1 VAIELE
7 ETFVVRAPIDAVWAF
22 VLDPQ
27 RVASCMPGAAL
38 DEVVDERTFHG
49 SIRVK
54 VGAVSTSYKGR
65 VQFTQLDEAG
75 RSVEMVAEG
84 RETGGGTAKGGMT
97 SRLRSLGN
105 GETEVA
111 VQASVEMTGR
121 VAQVGRGLIQGVSQE
136 LFRQFVAC
144 AKASLESPEG
154 EAAAAAVAR
163 ANEPLRI
170 LPLVLR
176 ATWAAIVRFF
186 RRLLRRPA

>member
-1 VAIELE
+1 MAITLE

-22 VLDPQ
+22 VMDPQ
-27 RVASCMPGAAL
+27 RVAACMPGAAL
-38 DEVVDERTFHG
+38 DEVVDERTFLG

-65 VQFTQLDEAG
+65 VQFTQMDAAA

-84 RETGGGTAKGGMT
+84 RERGGGTAKGGMA
-97 SRLRSLGN
+97 SRLRSLGD

-121 VAQVGRGLIQGVSQE
+121 VAQVGRGMIQGVSRE
-136 LFRQFVAC
+136 LFRQFAGC
-144 AKASLESPEG
+144 AKASLESPES

-163 ANEPLRI
+163 ANEPVRI
-170 LPLVLR
+170 VSLVLG
-176 ATWAAIVRFF
+176 AVWAAIVRFF